1 LGCGGGVELLFL
13 DLFLKK
19 FETLFFKE
27 TGESI

>member
-19 FETLFFKE
+19 FETLYKE